1 VLPNF
6 LIIGAPRCGTTHL
19 YRGLRQHPQVFMSDV
34 KEPMFFA
41 YEGETRPG
49 VIGERAAYEAL
60 FAGSERFLARGEA
73 STLYLYHHDAPRRIR
88 ELIPDARL
96 IAILRN
102 PVDRAISQYTFQRFL
117 KVEPLDTLEA
127 ALAAE
132 EERRNNHAPPFS
144 LYRDVGLYSQ
154 QIARYLALFPRHQ
167 LLFLLQDD
175 LEQDP
180 HAVFRTIFQ
189 FLDVD
194 PTFYPDLRH
203 KTNASG
209 IPQHETVFRLIK
221 SAGRTVKR
229 FLPERLATH
238 LSGSAHE
245 TWLQPPT
252 VNPATRAALRDF
264 FREDIERTQDLIGRD
279 LTHWLVDKS

>member
-1 VLPNF
+1 MLPNF
-6 LIIGAPRCGTTHL
+6 LIIGAPRSGTTHL
-19 YRGLRQHPQVFMSDV
+19 YRGLRQHPEVFMSDV

-49 VIGERAAYEAL
+49 VIGDRSAYEAL
-60 FAGSERFLARGEA
+60 FVGSEHYKARGEA
-73 STLYLYHHDAPRRIR
+73 STLYLYHPEAPRRIR
-88 ELIPDARL
+88 ELIPEARL

-117 KVEPLDTLEA
+117 KTEPLDTLEK

-132 EERRNNHAPPFS
+132 EERRQQNAPPFS
-144 LYRDVGLYSQ
+144 LYREVGLYSD
-154 QIARYLALFPRHQ
+154 QIARYLALFPREQ

-180 HAVFRTIFQ
+180 RAVFQHIFE
-189 FLDVD
+189 FLGVD
-194 PTFYPDLRH
+194 ATFYPDLRH

-209 IPQHETVFRLIK
+209 IPQHETMFRLIK

-229 FLPERLATH
+229 FLPERLATR

-245 TWLQPPT
+245 TLLQHPP
-252 VNPATRAALRDF
+252 VNPATRAALREY
-264 FREDIERTQDLIGRD
+264 FRADIARTQELIGRD
-279 LTHWLVDKS
+279 LSHWLAP